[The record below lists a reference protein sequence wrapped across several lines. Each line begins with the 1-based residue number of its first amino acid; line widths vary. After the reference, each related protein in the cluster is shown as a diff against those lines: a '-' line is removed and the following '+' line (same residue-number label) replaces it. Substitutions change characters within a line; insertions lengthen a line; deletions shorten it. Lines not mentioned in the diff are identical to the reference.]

1 MTLNPCKVRVFF
13 AIGQQHRGSKFG
25 QCFKDKLQ
33 NMWNEMSRQWSLADQ
48 STLVP
53 EPVTTGSVTSGKLD
67 SSQLI
72 TPNRTEIGIDSLQA
86 I

>member
-1 MTLNPCKVRVFF
+1 
-13 AIGQQHRGSKFG
+13 
-25 QCFKDKLQ
+25 
-33 NMWNEMSRQWSLADQ
+33 MWNEMSRQWSLADQ